1 MAAFAL
7 VGELGTAVLKPSVI
21 AEEAVGSDGSCLI
34 SGLTALPSMLC
45 CADAVGEKSDAVAA
59 PADTTGVGANAAV
72 AIPGVLADS
81 LPGARGFPVVGVVV
95 SLGVREPDLRDER
108 PAGEGLVMADGL
120 RARVRVGGVARL
132 AAFS

>member
-1 MAAFAL
+1 MAASAL

-21 AEEAVGSDGSCLI
+21 AKEAVGSDGSCLI
-34 SGLTALPSMLC
+34 LGLTALPSMLC
-45 CADAVGEKSDAVAA
+45 CADALGEKSDAVAA
-59 PADTTGVGANAAV
+59 TAGTTGLGAAV

-81 LPGARGFPVVGVVV
+81 LPGARGVPVVGVVV